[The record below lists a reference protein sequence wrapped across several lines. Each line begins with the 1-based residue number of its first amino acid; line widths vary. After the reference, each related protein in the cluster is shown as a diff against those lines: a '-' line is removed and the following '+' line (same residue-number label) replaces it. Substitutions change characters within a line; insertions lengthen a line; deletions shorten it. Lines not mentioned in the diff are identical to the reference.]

1 VKKNGIKSR
10 EYQREIIG
18 LKRQRWL
25 SNKNV
30 ILVYTKSGKGCSYA
44 PVEYRLSVWFLHIFL
59 TKKNTKSASELYNM
73 MSVVALF
80 RCGLSDEDCGGGWS
94 HYCFATLGHR
104 RTRKVSAHCRWN
116 YDKTF
121 LWNFWK
127 IWSNISSVNAKTALM
142 LDTWLSK
149 FIRMTFYRAVRVHSA
164 DDVLSQDV
172 RLSVCLSVCSSHA
185 GIVSKRLNNPQTFF
199 TTR

>member
-1 VKKNGIKSR
+1 MTVKQECYFSLHHEKWERLQLRTSR
-10 EYQREIIG
+10 ISFVR
-18 LKRQRWL
+18 
-25 SNKNV
+25 V
-30 ILVYTKSGKGCSYA
+30 IS
-44 PVEYRLSVWFLHIFL
+44 PHFLNE
-59 TKKNTKSASELYNM
+59 KNTKSASELYNM

-127 IWSNISSVNAKTALM
+127 IWSNISSV
-142 LDTWLSK
+142 
-149 FIRMTFYRAVRVHSA
+149 
-164 DDVLSQDV
+164 
-172 RLSVCLSVCSSHA
+172 
-185 GIVSKRLNNPQTFF
+185 
-199 TTR
+199 